1 MTQFSIRLVCLWLP
15 SLNEQIYFVPG
26 FPEHC
31 LQYQPRTKFTF
42 CLDLYPTLNLLLL
55 KHFPLWSFFFFVMWW
70 LFPLKLAGLQTR
82 TASHWEKLFEIF
94 SPVSFLFWIPPCL
107 MLLTS
112 CWSFLSV
119 FVLILSFDWRLLG
132 SCQNSNS
139 TFASRMDYIQGEALP
154 PGVCDTGSIL
164 VIWNMHNIYKGCTSA
179 LKALQRSCPTSRR
192 VGGGCSTHSSQE
204 G

>member
-1 MTQFSIRLVCLWLP
+1 MSRYILSLGFQSTAFSISP
-15 SLNEQIYFVPG
+15 EQSSRSVWIYTQLLICCFSNISP
-26 FPEHC
+26 C
-31 LQYQPRTKFTF
+31 
-42 CLDLYPTLNLLLL
+42 DL
-55 KHFPLWSFFFFVMWW
+55 FFFFVMWW